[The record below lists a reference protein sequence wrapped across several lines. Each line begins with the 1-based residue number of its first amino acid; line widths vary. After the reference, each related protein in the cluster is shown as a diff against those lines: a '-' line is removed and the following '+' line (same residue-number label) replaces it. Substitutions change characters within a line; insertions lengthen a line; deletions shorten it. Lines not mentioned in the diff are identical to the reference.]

1 MFGRKVMPDGKVD
14 EITILRAGIFDDEV
28 LNEWKPEGELF
39 TDRRLEWVNPL
50 EGVEQ
55 YNGMLPLP

>member
-1 MFGRKVMPDGKVD
+1 MPDGKVD

-39 TDRRLEWVNPL
+39 TDRRLEWLNPL

-55 YNGMLPLP
+55 YKGMLPLP